1 MLFFFVGNGTMNP
14 LRQWQRR
21 YEPCS
26 MMPVAMLGPVQKH
39 WWLFKGIGRI
49 SSAFEKAKTGAV
61 NFNPTLGIHFQLPT
75 AV

>member
-26 MMPVAMLGPVQKH
+26 MMPVAKLGPVKKH
-39 WWLFKGIGRI
+39 WWLFKDNGETQ
-49 SSAFEKAKTGAV
+49 FTFKK
-61 NFNPTLGIHFQLPT
+61 PTHVLPIPT
-75 AV
+75 AR